1 MAVDYLEV
9 NMQLKSTAYQLP
21 YQPSLFHYLSGQP
34 FLQKLT
40 IYGVITN
47 SV

>member
-1 MAVDYLEV
+1 MAVDYRDV
-9 NMQLKSTAYQLP
+9 NMQLEPTANQLP
-21 YQPSLFHYLSGQP
+21 YQPSLFQRLGGQF

-40 IYGVITN
+40 IYGIITN